1 MGRLSLLPAIL
12 RSLAFLSFSLAN
24 SLRTTLTGGS
34 FREKVVLNTSR
45 QDSGSTLDDG
55 ISEASFSPTIE
66 KCRFSSSAISDDS
79 VIICSLTLI
88 SAICNLIRERFF
100 TNSVR
105 EGDAILHDL
114 IYATRHSVVVLLR
127 RPPCWTRQFT
137 SRHSEQL

>member
-66 KCRFSSSAISDDS
+66 KCRFSSSTISDDS
-79 VIICSLTLI
+79 VIICYQTLI
-88 SAICNLIRERFF
+88 SAICNLICERLLQIMLEREMPVYFKAF
-100 TNSVR
+100 
-105 EGDAILHDL
+105 
-114 IYATRHSVVVLLR
+114 
-127 RPPCWTRQFT
+127 
-137 SRHSEQL
+137 